1 MQGGVAVA
9 PKKKYLVTMANIKNL
24 FVAIIAVILLVG
36 CSSESTESKVE
47 KELVLGCEA
56 IKSSKTG
63 WLDRLEINK
72 ATPHFAVAARLNPD
86 YLVLIDKTGEVME
99 REMGYRTYKSTQ
111 AIGWLHRFCDGL
123 EKESVK

>member
-1 MQGGVAVA
+1 M
-9 PKKKYLVTMANIKNL
+9 TSTNNL
-24 FVAIIAVILLVG
+24 LIAILAGILLVG

-47 KELVLGCEA
+47 KELVLGCQA

-63 WLDRLEINK
+63 WLEKLDIDK

-99 REMGYRTYKSTQ
+99 RDMGYRTYRSTQ
-111 AIGWLHRFCDGL
+111 AIGWLYRFCDGL
-123 EKESVK
+123 EADSVK